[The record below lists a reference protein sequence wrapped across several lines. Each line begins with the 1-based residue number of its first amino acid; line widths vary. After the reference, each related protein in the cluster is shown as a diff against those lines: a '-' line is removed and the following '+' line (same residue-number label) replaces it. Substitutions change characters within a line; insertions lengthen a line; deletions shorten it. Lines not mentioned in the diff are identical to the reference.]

1 MPMNYYGFAYNF
13 VYEKSVCK
21 DRHECEALISE
32 KRRKIA
38 CVVRV
43 QTVPR
48 IVVPARIGK
57 RVCRISGT
65 YGAFVNMETENVSS
79 TGAVITG

>member
-1 MPMNYYGFAYNF
+1 MDYYGFSYNF
-13 VYEKSVCK
+13 VYKKSVCK
-21 DRHECEALISE
+21 DRHERKALISE

-57 RVCRISGT
+57 RVCGIPGT
-65 YGAFVNMETENVSS
+65 YGALVDMEAEDPIS
-79 TGAVITG
+79 TGTVLTR

>member
-1 MPMNYYGFAYNF
+1 MDYDGFAYNF

-21 DRHECEALISE
+21 DRHERKALISE

-65 YGAFVNMETENVSS
+65 YGALMDMETEDLSS
-79 TGAVITG
+79 TGTVIIG